1 MPLFAALLQ
10 QFGDEAGPTGLVA
23 GAKADAAIT
32 VKVFIEEDVISK
44 MLVRLKLL

>member
-44 MLVRLKLL
+44 MLVLLKLI